1 MQQPDVSPGRN
12 RAETP
17 EQEVQ
22 ERLERGHQVSVLCLK
37 LEQYLLN
44 DPAPQWEEFLAT
56 TPELLIATQPRRENM
71 EKMMEMVSQRN
82 EQSAELVDALN
93 LNEKTPEA
101 AAREIFKRRTEG
113 KEPVGSVEMKVE
125 GGYIIFYCPNQAD
138 YDLMMGKSGLE
149 NSGGTSHRA
158 MEMNISVQTET
169 AIIRYVPAVL
179 LIKERFDSSDQNG
192 IVAHERQHFIFRQL
206 YAEDVLTE
214 PTESLDLWKD
224 NLKDELLAYLRQK
237 RDVSVLLPP
246 GLYDDIFTALGSKYE
261 QLVRDIAAVQ
271 ATMPSWLRGA
281 GSGLIVYQLMLAKVE
296 SFPRL
301 LTKLVNFYSENMDLV
316 RNAPLHS
323 NERSKIPPPLPRMT
337 PPPLNGPP
345 LQQVSA

>member
-1 MQQPDVSPGRN
+1 MQQLDMSPIRD
-12 RAETP
+12 RADAP

-44 DPAPQWEEFLAT
+44 NPAPQWEEFLAA
-56 TPELLIATQPRRENM
+56 TPELLMATQPRRENM
-71 EKMMEMVSQRN
+71 QKMMEMVSQRN

-113 KEPVGSVEMKVE
+113 KQPVGSVEMKVE
-125 GGYIIFYCPNQAD
+125 GGYIIFYCPNQTD
-138 YDLMMGKSGLE
+138 YDLMMGESGLE
-149 NSGGTSHRA
+149 NSGGTAHRA
-158 MEMNISVQTET
+158 MEMNVSVQTET
-169 AIIRYVPAVL
+169 ATIRYVPAVL
-179 LIKERFDSSDQNG
+179 LIKEKRDSTDQSG

-206 YAEDVLTE
+206 YAEEILTE
-214 PTESLDLWKD
+214 PTTGKELWKD
-224 NLKDELLAYLRQK
+224 SLKDELLAFLRGKQ
-237 RDVSVLLPP
+237 DVDRILTS
-246 GLYDDIFTALGSKYE
+246 GLYDDKFTALGSKYK
-261 QLVRDIAAVQ
+261 QLVSDIASIQ
-271 ATMPSWLRGA
+271 ATMPSWLKKA

-301 LTKLVNFYSENMDLV
+301 LTKLVNFYSDNMDLV
-316 RNAPLHS
+316 RSAPLTPD
-323 NERSKIPPPLPRMT
+323 EKRYIPPPFPRMT
-337 PPPLNGPP
+337 PPPLSGPP